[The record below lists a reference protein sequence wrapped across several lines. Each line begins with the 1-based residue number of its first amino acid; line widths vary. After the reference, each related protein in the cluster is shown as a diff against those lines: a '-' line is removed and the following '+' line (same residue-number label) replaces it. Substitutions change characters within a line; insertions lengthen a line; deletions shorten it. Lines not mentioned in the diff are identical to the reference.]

1 MKKRI
6 LSTVLAC
13 VMTVAS
19 AAALSSCSRGEKESS
34 SDVTITVGSLPSQE
48 TEPERYQVYLDY
60 IKKYEEMYPGRKVEI
75 DTSNMDDMDQIMVNG
90 AAGILPNLFR
100 VPYTNVQLMI
110 ENGYVKDITSIMKER
125 GYDTTLRPELLDMV
139 SDDDGNYYGVPASGY
154 MMGMMYNMNLFEQAG
169 LVKEDGTIDVPQ
181 TFDEVAEIA
190 QIITE
195 KTGKPGFA
203 IQAKDRECG
212 WTFMNIAWNYGVN
225 FMEKGDDGK
234 YTATF
239 DSPEMISA
247 LEWLS
252 DLKWNKKAMPENKL
266 IDRSEIIK
274 LFATDQ
280 LGMLICAEDFLPRP
294 TKEYEMDKDK
304 VASSAM
310 PAGPDGRYALI
321 GGTVFVVSPET
332 TDEQLEAIFD
342 WIDLIGYAP
351 EISQEAQENTKK
363 ELEAKVANNDLIIP
377 SSFSVFSDPERQK
390 VVDELYAPYINVNTK
405 IMPGLGSDD
414 VTMHM
419 EEPEDSQQLYQVITN
434 IIQEILQNED
444 ADIPALVKQG
454 QENFQKDS
462 LDK

>member
-6 LSTVLAC
+6 LSALLAC
-13 VMTVAS
+13 TMTAAS
-19 AAALSSCSRGEKESS
+19 AAALSGCGGGGESGGEVKIS
-34 SDVTITVGSLPSQE
+34 VGSLPSQE

-60 IKKYEEMYPGRKVEI
+60 IEKYESMYPGRKVEI

-90 AAGILPNLFR
+90 AAGLLPNIFR
-100 VPYTNVQLMI
+100 VPYTNVKLMI
-110 ENGYVKDITSIMKER
+110 ENGYARDITSIMKER
-125 GYDTTLRPELLDMV
+125 GYDTTIRPELIEMV
-139 SDDDGNYYGVPASGY
+139 SDDSGNIYGVPSSGY

-169 LVKEDGTIDVPQ
+169 LVKDDGTIDPPQ
-181 TFDEVAEIA
+181 TFEEVAETA
-190 QIITE
+190 RIITE

-212 WTFMNIAWNYGVN
+212 WTFMNVAWNYGVK
-225 FMEKGDDGK
+225 FMEEGEDGK

-239 DSPEMISA
+239 DSPEMVSA
-247 LEWLS
+247 LQWLS
-252 DLKWNKKAMPENKL
+252 DLKWKQKALPENML
-266 IDRSEIIK
+266 IDRTEIIQ

-294 TKEYEMDKDK
+294 TKEYEMDKNR

-310 PAGPDGRYALI
+310 PAGPEGRYSLI
-321 GGTVFVVSPET
+321 GGTVWLISPET

-351 EISQEAQENTKK
+351 EISADAQENTKK
-363 ELEAKVANNDLIIP
+363 ELEAKVANDDLIIP
-377 SSFSVFSDPERQK
+377 ASFSVFQDPERQK
-390 VVDELYAPYINVNTK
+390 VVDELYAPYINVDTK

-419 EEPEDSQQLYQVITN
+419 EEPEDAQQLYQVITN
-434 IIQEILQNED
+434 IIQEILLDEN
-444 ADIPALVKQG
+444 AGIAALVKQG
-454 QENFQKDS
+454 QESFQKDS

>member
-6 LSTVLAC
+6 LSALLAC
-13 VMTVAS
+13 TMTAAS
-19 AAALSSCSRGEKESS
+19 AAALSGCGGGGESGGE
-34 SDVTITVGSLPSQE
+34 VTISVGSLPSQE

-60 IKKYEEMYPGRKVEI
+60 IEKYESMYPGRKVEI

-90 AAGILPNLFR
+90 AAGLLPNIFR
-100 VPYTNVQLMI
+100 VPYTNVKLMI
-110 ENGYVKDITSIMKER
+110 ENGYARDITSIMKER
-125 GYDTTLRPELLDMV
+125 GYDTTIRPELIEMV
-139 SDDDGNYYGVPASGY
+139 SDDSGNIYGVPSSGY

-169 LVKEDGTIDVPQ
+169 LVKDDGTIDPPQ
-181 TFDEVAEIA
+181 TFEEVAETA
-190 QIITE
+190 RIITE

-212 WTFMNIAWNYGVN
+212 WTFMNVAWNYGVK
-225 FMEKGDDGK
+225 FMEEGEDGK

-239 DSPEMISA
+239 DSPEMVSA
-247 LEWLS
+247 LQWLS
-252 DLKWNKKAMPENKL
+252 DLKWKQKALPENML
-266 IDRSEIIK
+266 IDRTEIIQ

-294 TKEYEMDKDK
+294 TKEYEMDKNR

-310 PAGPDGRYALI
+310 PAGPEGRYSLI
-321 GGTVFVVSPET
+321 GGTVWLISPET

-351 EISQEAQENTKK
+351 EISADAQENTKK
-363 ELEAKVANNDLIIP
+363 ELEAKVANDDLIIP
-377 SSFSVFSDPERQK
+377 ASFSVFQDPERQK
-390 VVDELYAPYINVNTK
+390 VVDELYAPYINVDTK
-405 IMPGLGSDD
+405 IMPGLGSGD

-419 EEPEDSQQLYQVITN
+419 EEPEDAQQLYQVITN
-434 IIQEILQNED
+434 IIQEILLDEN
-444 ADIPALVKQG
+444 AGIAALVKQG
-454 QENFQKDS
+454 QESFQKDS